1 MKKNTEARALIRQMA
16 LDAKTRMMN
25 GGYGSRIENQSL
37 RRIMNKNNNLKL
49 YSATKKPEIT
59 IKIINDYDNNEF
71 KQKVFDLL
79 NENKDSLNPLSRL
92 INQAEFENM
101 SENEKEKT
109 ILNVS
114 EQYTQIRNQYY
125 NTYC

>member
-37 RRIMNKNNNLKL
+37 MRIMNKNNNLKL

-79 NENKDSLNPLSRL
+79 NENKDSFNPLSRL